1 MIGKLIKLIL
11 LIIIAA
17 VVVFYFWGR
26 QIIASAMENVLGTPV
41 EISTLTVNPFSSEL
55 GVGGFKIK
63 NPSGFQDPIL
73 ASIPEFYVRYS
84 LKEIS
89 KKVIRI
95 EEIRLNL
102 DEAVVEK
109 NGGNQINL
117 MQLKPLKS
125 PKAGGSE
132 TPSEPAKTEPSTG
145 KSSAPQFEVKIDKVV
160 LSLGRAKYVDSA
172 VQPPKVKEIPLAV
185 KEAALTNVTSPTDL
199 VKQIVVKILQKV
211 GLNALLP
218 PDLSQ
223 LGSSLK
229 GQASVGIQEAQKA
242 FKGFADS
249 LKPKS

>member
-11 LIIIAA
+11 LIIVAA
-17 VVVFYFWGR
+17 VVIFYFWGR

-63 NPSGFQDPIL
+63 NPSGFQDPVL

-117 MQLKPLKS
+117 MQLKPLKEGQQS
-125 PKAGGSE
+125 AQ

-145 KSSAPQFEVKIDKVV
+145 KSSASQFEVQIDKVV

-172 VQPPKVKEIPLAV
+172 VQPPKVKEIPLDV
-185 KEAALTNVTSPTDL
+185 REATLTNVTSPTDL
-199 VKQIVVKILQKV
+199 VKQIVVKVLQKV

-223 LGSSLK
+223 LGASLK

-242 FKGFADS
+242 FKGFTDS